1 MKKMDNFKLLLAA
14 IIIIMSACQSDH
26 QKLPLSFKVTVKN
39 QNDFLIKDGV
49 VELSM
54 KDIKAKFPDFNP
66 EGCLIFDGDK
76 QLPFQANDINGN
88 FVRDE
93 LVFLVDL
100 NAGETKEITVRY
112 KEQGMVMTHFKKRTQ
127 AELSRKFGGKWEGHK
142 YIGGEFK
149 NVSSLKVP
157 PEATDHSFFIRY
169 EGPGWESEKI
179 AYRFYLDWRNAI
191 DIFSKKTDTIVLQHV
206 GLDGYE
212 SYQKPSDWGMDNFK
226 VGNSLGIGS
235 VAMWYND
242 KVNMVSVTDSVI
254 CRIALDGPVESM
266 VKTNYYG
273 WKVGDNKYD
282 LQSQLSIFAGS
293 RMTRHDLVLTGNNAL
308 LCTGIVRH
316 DSVEVMTNEGP
327 DAQWVYYATWGK
339 QTLFN
344 DSIGLAVLV
353 NRDNLVKITEDS
365 SSHVLVLKP
374 ENGKVRYYFLAAW
387 EKEKNG
393 IKTGKEFLEYLNRI
407 DESLNKPILASF

>member
-26 QKLPLSFKVTVKN
+26 QKLPLSFKVTVRN
-39 QNDFLIKDGV
+39 QNDFPVKDGV

-54 KDIKAKFPDFNP
+54 KDVKAKFPDFNP

-169 EGPGWESEKI
+169 EGPGWESDKI
-179 AYRFYLDWRNAI
+179 GYRFYLDWRNAI
-191 DIFSKKTDTIVLQHV
+191 DIFSKKTDTIVLQHI
-206 GLDGYE
+206 GHDGYD
-212 SYQKPSDWGMDNFK
+212 SYQEPSDWGMDNFK

-266 VKTNYYG
+266 VETNYYG
-273 WKVGDNKYD
+273 WKVG
-282 LQSQLSIFAGS
+282 
-293 RMTRHDLVLTGNNAL
+293 R
-308 LCTGIVRH
+308 
-316 DSVEVMTNEGP
+316 
-327 DAQWVYYATWGK
+327 
-339 QTLFN
+339 
-344 DSIGLAVLV
+344 
-353 NRDNLVKITEDS
+353 
-365 SSHVLVLKP
+365 
-374 ENGKVRYYFLAAW
+374 
-387 EKEKNG
+387 
-393 IKTGKEFLEYLNRI
+393 
-407 DESLNKPILASF
+407 

>member
-1 MKKMDNFKLLLAA
+1 MRKLNIFKLLLTSL
-14 IIIIMSACQSDH
+14 IIMSACQSGN
-26 QKLPLSFKVTVKN
+26 QKLPLSFTVTVKN
-39 QNDFLIKDGV
+39 QNDFPVKDGA

-54 KDIKAKFPDFNP
+54 KDIKVKYPKFNP
-66 EGCLIFDGDK
+66 EGCLVFDGNI

-88 FVRDE
+88 FMRDE

-100 NAGETKEITVRY
+100 EAGETKDIIIRY

-127 AELSRKFGGKWEGHK
+127 AELSRKFGGTWKDHK
-142 YIGGEFK
+142 YIGGEFR

-179 AYRFYLDWRNAI
+179 GYRFYLDWRNSI
-191 DIFSKKTDTIVLQHV
+191 DIFSKKTDTLILQDV
-206 GLDGYE
+206 GLDGYD
-212 SYQKPSDWGMDNFK
+212 SYHEPSDWGMDNFK
-226 VGNSLGIGS
+226 VGNSFGIGS
-235 VAMWYND
+235 IAMWYNN

-266 VKTNYYG
+266 VETNYYG
-273 WKVGDNKYD
+273 WKVGDDKYN
-282 LQSQLSIFAGS
+282 LQSRLSIFAGS
-293 RMTRHDLVLTGNNAL
+293 RMTRHDLQLNGKDAL
-308 LCTGIVRH
+308 LCTGIIKH
-316 DSVEVMTNEGP
+316 DSVDIMTNEGH
-327 DAQWVYYATWGK
+327 DSQWIYYATWGK

-353 NRDNLVKITEDS
+353 NRNDLVKITEDS
-365 SSHVLVLKP
+365 LSHVLVLKP
-374 ENGKVRYYFLAAW
+374 ENSKLRYYFLAAW

-393 IKTGKEFLEYLNRI
+393 IRTKNEFLQYLKRV
-407 DESLNKPILASF
+407 DEKLNKPLLASF